1 MDSTTMCSR
10 RIKRR
15 KLLMAEGWPSQCV
28 SVAVVQTG
36 EYCGDAEADVST
48 GSTAGVESDAA
59 KGRQG

>member
-1 MDSTTMCSR
+1 
-10 RIKRR
+10 
-15 KLLMAEGWPSQCV
+15 MAEGWPSQCV
-28 SVAVVQTG
+28 SVAVAVAQTG

>member
-1 MDSTTMCSR
+1 
-10 RIKRR
+10 
-15 KLLMAEGWPSQCV
+15 MAEGWPSQCV
-28 SVAVVQTG
+28 SVAVAQTG